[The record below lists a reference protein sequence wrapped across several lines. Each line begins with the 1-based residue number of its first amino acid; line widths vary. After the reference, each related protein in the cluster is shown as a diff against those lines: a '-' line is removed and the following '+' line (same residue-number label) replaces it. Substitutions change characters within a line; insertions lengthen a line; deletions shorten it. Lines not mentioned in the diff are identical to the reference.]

1 MANSH
6 KLTVQEAM
14 NASGSGGGWSVQTVA
29 THGGTSASDT
39 IHVEVTDAHQ
49 IGVLCAGETYFRFSE
64 GEESCST
71 SNDLSLPA
79 NTLVFLTVP
88 KALGT
93 KQVAQYFNHL
103 GVAANEVRIVLV

>member
-1 MANSH
+1 MADLH

-14 NASGSGGGWSVQTVA
+14 NASGSGGGWSVQTAV
-29 THGGTSASDT
+29 THAGTSATDT
-39 IHVEVTDAHQ
+39 RHVVVTDAHQ
-49 IGVLCAGETYFRFSE
+49 IGVLFAAETYFSFSE
-64 GEESCST
+64 GRIDIDT
-71 SNDLSLPA
+71 SNDLSIPA

-103 GVAANEVRIVLV
+103 GKSANEARIVLI

>member
-1 MANSH
+1 MADLH

-14 NASGSGGGWSVQTVA
+14 NASGSGGGWSVQSAV
-29 THGGTSASDT
+29 THGGTATTDT
-39 IHVEVTDAHQ
+39 VHVDVTNAAQ

-64 GEESCST
+64 NRIDCST
-71 SNDLSLPA
+71 ANDLSIPA
-79 NTLVFLTVP
+79 NSLVFLTVP

-93 KQVAQYFNHL
+93 TQAAQYFSHL

>member
-1 MANSH
+1 MANLH

-14 NASGSGGGWSVQTVA
+14 NASGSGGGWSVQAAA
-29 THGGTSASDT
+29 THGGTSATDT
-39 IHVEVTDAHQ
+39 IHVEVTDVHQ

-64 GEESCST
+64 GTVDCST